1 MRDRL
6 SMWLQLALVAVAM
19 PGCLALAGRHWDRT
33 RQTVI
38 EPINSVLHKQLPHAI
53 AARDLDAILAVYAT
67 NAGTGIPWTDPARAG
82 QTSTNETFVWNG
94 PAARESLRDRYAGI
108 LGLFL
113 SVDKAEIRIHRIH
126 WDEHTGDGYPAD
138 IRLLVRGTGSDGT
151 TRMLDQRARVT
162 IDRRDGLWRLTAE
175 RITDRVLLTAKRP
188 RFEPA
193 TAQARIDDTHETT
206 GSPPF
211 RLIGDTYAPSGSAVG
226 DFDCDGSEDIAVASA
241 SRLALYRNNGDG
253 TFANVTAHTGLPAA
267 LDLAGTGLVFFDA
280 DNDGDPDL
288 WLCGIRAERFFRND
302 GCGRFVDATA
312 AVGIAPS
319 QWSTMPLVSD
329 YDRDGHLDV
338 YVVRMGNHESTAPR
352 PSWEARNGVRDTL
365 YHNRGDGTFEDV
377 TDAAGIRGTTWGFA
391 AAWGDYDNDRDPDL
405 YVGNEFGLNSL
416 YRNNGDGTFT
426 DVADQAGARDRGSAM
441 GVAWSDFNND
451 GHLDLYVAN
460 MYPNSRWAL
469 FHPDFPPPVPWF
481 LRWLPRSEIHK
492 VLEEL
497 TRGNTLLQNNGDG
510 TFTDVTDDA
519 GVRDCQWGWAANF
532 LDYDNDGRLDIYA
545 TNGYVSGPVMDDI

>member
-1 MRDRL
+1 
-6 SMWLQLALVAVAM
+6 
-19 PGCLALAGRHWDRT
+19 
-33 RQTVI
+33 
-38 EPINSVLHKQLPHAI
+38 
-53 AARDLDAILAVYAT
+53 
-67 NAGTGIPWTDPARAG
+67 
-82 QTSTNETFVWNG
+82 
-94 PAARESLRDRYAGI
+94 
-108 LGLFL
+108 
-113 SVDKAEIRIHRIH
+113 
-126 WDEHTGDGYPAD
+126 
-138 IRLLVRGTGSDGT
+138 
-151 TRMLDQRARVT
+151 
-162 IDRRDGLWRLTAE
+162 
-175 RITDRVLLTAKRP
+175 
-188 RFEPA
+188 
-193 TAQARIDDTHETT
+193 
-206 GSPPF
+206 
-211 RLIGDTYAPSGSAVG
+211 
-226 DFDCDGSEDIAVASA
+226 
-241 SRLALYRNNGDG
+241 
-253 TFANVTAHTGLPAA
+253 
-267 LDLAGTGLVFFDA
+267 VFFDA

-312 AVGIAPS
+312 AAGIAPS